1 MSQIVAVENLKTWF
15 PIKSGIIQRTVG
27 HVKAVDQISFGV
39 QRGETLG
46 LVGESGSGKTTVART
61 ILRLIEPTD
70 GKIYF
75 QDIDVTK
82 AKGKKLRYVRT
93 KMQIIFQDPYAS
105 LDPRQTVNSM
115 LTEAMQIHKVVST
128 HADAH
133 GKALQ
138 LLETVGLSEEHLY
151 RFPHE
156 FSGGQ
161 RQRIA
166 VARALAVEPDFLILD
181 EPTSFLDVSVQ
192 AAVLNLLKELQKKL
206 GLTYLFITHNL
217 AVVHHMSD
225 RVAVMY
231 LGKIVELAEKDAV
244 FERHRHPYT
253 FHLMAAIPVPNPEI
267 ERKKVLL
274 TGDVPSP
281 VHVPSGCRFH
291 PRCPWATKRCPVDE
305 PPLYEVGEHL
315 VACHYDIDFQTGEV
329 KSERGLRT

>member
-1 MSQIVAVENLKTWF
+1 MSKIVTVEDLKTWF
-15 PIKSGIIQRTVG
+15 PIKGGFFQRTTG
-27 HVKAVDQISFGV
+27 YVKAVDGVSFNV
-39 QRGETLG
+39 HRGETLG
-46 LVGESGSGKTTVART
+46 LVGESGSGKTTVARS
-61 ILRLIEPTD
+61 ILRLVRPTG
-70 GKIYF
+70 GKVYF
-75 QDIDVTK
+75 QDIDVTA
-82 AKGKKLRYVRT
+82 AKRRELRETRT

-115 LTEAMQIHKVVST
+115 LTEAMEIHKVVSS
-128 HADAH
+128 HAEAH

-166 VARALAVEPDFLILD
+166 VARALAVEPKFLILD

-192 AAVLNLLKELQKKL
+192 AAVLNLLKKLQARL
-206 GLTYLFITHNL
+206 DLTYLFITHNL

-231 LGKIVELAEKDAV
+231 LGKIVELGEKEAV
-244 FERHRHPYT
+244 FRNHKHPYT
-253 FHLMAAIPVPNPEI
+253 FHLMAAIPVPDPEI
-267 ERKKVLL
+267 KKKEVLL

-281 VHVPSGCRFH
+281 VNIPPGCRFS
-291 PRCPWATKRCPVDE
+291 PRCPWATKRCSTDE
-305 PPLYEVGEHL
+305 PPLYEVEDHR
-315 VACHYDIDFQTGEV
+315 VACHYDIDFETGKV
-329 KSERGLRT
+329 KSERRLNS

>member
-1 MSQIVAVENLKTWF
+1 MNKIVTVENLKTWF
-15 PIKSGIIQRTVG
+15 PIKSGLVQRTVG
-27 HVKAVDQISFGV
+27 YVKAVDGVSFNV

-46 LVGESGSGKTTVART
+46 LVGESGSGKTTVARS
-61 ILRLIEPTD
+61 ILRLVEPTS
-70 GKIYF
+70 GKVYF

-82 AKGKKLRYVRT
+82 AKRRKLRNVRT

-115 LTEAMQIHKVVST
+115 LTETMKIHKVVSSN
-128 HADAH
+128 ADAH

-166 VARALAVEPDFLILD
+166 VARALAVEPVFLILD

-192 AAVLNLLKELQKKL
+192 AAVLNLLKELQGKL
-206 GLTYLFITHNL
+206 DLTYLFITHNL

-231 LGKIVELAEKDAV
+231 LGKIVELGDKEAV
-244 FERHRHPYT
+244 FRNHKHPYT

-267 ERKKVLL
+267 KKKEVLL

-281 VHVPSGCRFH
+281 VNIPPGCRFR
-291 PRCPWATKRCPVDE
+291 PRCPWATKRCSIDE
-305 PPLYEVGEHL
+305 PPLYEVDDHM
-315 VACHYDIDFQTGEV
+315 VACHYDIDFETNKV
-329 KSERGLRT
+329 RSERRLKS

>member
-15 PIKSGIIQRTVG
+15 PIKSGLIQRTIG
-27 HVKAVDQISFGV
+27 HVKAVDGISFSV
-39 QRGETLG
+39 HQGETLG

-61 ILRLIEPTD
+61 ILRLIEPTS
-70 GKIYF
+70 GKVYF

-82 AKGKKLRYVRT
+82 AKRRKLRNLRT

-115 LTEAMQIHKVVST
+115 LTEAMQIHKVVPT

-133 GKALQ
+133 GRALQ

-166 VARALAVEPDFLILD
+166 VARALAVEPEFLILD

-192 AAVLNLLKELQKKL
+192 AAVLNLLKELQQKL

-244 FERHRHPYT
+244 FQHHRHPYT

-267 ERKKVLL
+267 KRKKVLL

-281 VHVPSGCRFH
+281 VNVPSGCRFH
-291 PRCPWATKRCPVDE
+291 PRCPWATKRCSVDE

-329 KSERGLRT
+329 KSERGLKA